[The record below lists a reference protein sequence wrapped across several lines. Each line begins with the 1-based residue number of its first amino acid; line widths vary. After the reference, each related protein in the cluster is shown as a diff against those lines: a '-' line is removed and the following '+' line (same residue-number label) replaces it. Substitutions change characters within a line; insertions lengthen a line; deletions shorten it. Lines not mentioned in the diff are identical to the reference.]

1 MGNSGGKHAGG
12 AEQAEANSAL
22 ATRTSA
28 EAMAKTEAAIAA
40 AINEAATVNT
50 SAAMMYLEG
59 SCIRS
64 PSPVLGSKDMP
75 CEEQDPLF
83 WRTTKGATSRAQK
96 ATRPT
101 SPASSASTSPGLRAE
116 DAAWEESESVLS
128 LQKGASAAAR
138 FRQGLRRSFE
148 HLLDA
153 SSRERRLILTN
164 EASPDG
170 RRALRLGEC
179 CVMPSPLPSRSGRGS
194 FVPVPP
200 EAQAVTRAPR
210 S

>member
-12 AEQAEANSAL
+12 AEHAEANSAL

-28 EAMAKTEAAIAA
+28 AMAKTEAAIAA
-40 AINEAATVNT
+40 AINEAATANT

-64 PSPVLGSKDMP
+64 PSPVLGSKDIP
-75 CEEQDPLF
+75 CEEHDPLF
-83 WRTTKGATSRAQK
+83 WRTTKRATSRAKK
-96 ATRPT
+96 ATRPK
-101 SPASSASTSPGLRAE
+101 SPASLASTSPGLRAE

-179 CVMPSPLPSRSGRGS
+179 CVMPSPPASRSGRGS
-194 FVPVPP
+194 
-200 EAQAVTRAPR
+200 ERW
-210 S
+210 SD